1 MCNVQCNVRF
11 ESPPTFLVLSKM
23 STLTCSF
30 IAVATVLALQFFNID
45 IVVFDY
51 DPSNPASRYSLFRIG
66 RRRCT
71 TASTSSS
78 TNTASNDSLI
88 DSSIQLP
95 PSLTMQLHSA
105 NRTALGVDFSL
116 ALPHVRASA
125 SPASVGESFIR
136 RGFHLPLTSWLVVT
150 LLAAST
156 SELVIDVGAGTG
168 YFSALAAA
176 TSSPNRRQIAL
187 FEANPHLC
195 PYLRLTAFANG
206 FRHWNLHCAAVAA
219 ASAESVEIFVPRRRW
234 LLARAF
240 SRDDD
245 VSFRPPA
252 DTLLRVPTVAI
263 DDVVSA
269 DARVALLVVDA
280 DNAEL
285 QVLNGAQ
292 RLLARC
298 AVSDVLLLN
307 LKLSGD
313 VFGKLRGVL
322 ALVNR
327 CGYRGF
333 TFIERP
339 DTRAPPLLLAQSRTK
354 GDDASKWQRVL
365 KLVQPWTPGAE
376 WPANRT
382 LWLHIPSTGAERAAM
397 PNQLPESAIASL

>member
-1 MCNVQCNVRF
+1 
-11 ESPPTFLVLSKM
+11 M

-30 IAVATVLALQFFNID
+30 IALATVLALQYFNID

-51 DPSNPASRYSLFRIG
+51 DPSNPESRYSLLRIG

-71 TASTSSS
+71 TTTTTT
-78 TNTASNDSLI
+78 TNTNTNSNESLI

-105 NRTALGVDFSL
+105 NRSVLGVDFSL

-125 SPASVGESFIR
+125 SPASVGESYIR
-136 RGFHLPLTSWLVVT
+136 RGFHLPLTSWLVLT
-150 LLAAST
+150 LLASPT
-156 SELVIDVGAGTG
+156 SDGAVIDVGAGTG
-168 YFSALAAA
+168 YFSALAA
-176 TSSPNRRQIAL
+176 TLSNRRQITL
-187 FEANPHLC
+187 FEANPHMC

-206 FRHWNLHCAAVAA
+206 IRWNLHCAAVAA
-219 ASAESVEIFVPRRRW
+219 TSAETLELFVPRRRW

-245 VSFRPPA
+245 VSFQPPA

-263 DDVVSA
+263 DDVVSP

-298 AVSDVLLLN
+298 AVRDVLLLN

-339 DTRAPPLLLAQSRTK
+339 DTRAPPQRLAPSRTQ
-354 GDDASKWQRVL
+354 GDEASKWQRVL

-382 LWLHIPSTGAERAAM
+382 LWLHIPSTDAERAAM